1 MVDEG
6 GRKHGVVYLH
16 GKTSNDD
23 LEAENRREH
32 FCLRIEQRCRTHV
45 HPAMTWI
52 PVAALSAY
60 IGAGV
65 LIMATPSARRVMRK
79 ECAGVA
85 GPIHPLRPRPNYPRW
100 KIIAFF
106 TVAYAG
112 SLLAWPLFVR
122 SWFPRKI
129 HLPEAKRDV
138 PNGWLVRRLSDEEIA
153 LQRPR
158 FRTRIQEGDEVWE
171 FNSPAH
177 FWEHLAGRAGIALV
191 RDGEVMDSNIT
202 AMN

>member
-1 MVDEG
+1 M
-6 GRKHGVVYLH
+6 YLH

-23 LEAENRREH
+23 LETENRREH
-32 FCLRIEQRCRTHV
+32 SGLRMEQRCRTHG

-65 LIMATPSARRVMRK
+65 LIISTPSARWVMRK

-85 GPIHPLRPRPNYPRW
+85 GPIHPLSPRPSYPRW

-106 TVAYAG
+106 TLVYAG
-112 SLLAWPLFVR
+112 SLLAWPLFLR

-129 HLPEAKRDV
+129 HVPEPSRGV
-138 PNGWLVRRLSDEEIA
+138 PKGWLVRQLGDEEIV
-153 LQRPR
+153 LLE
-158 FRTRIQEGDEVWE
+158 QE
-171 FNSPAH
+171 FQTPM
-177 FWEHLAGRAGIALV
+177 RAGVALV
-191 RDGEVMDSNIT
+191 RNEEVVDSHVT
-202 AMN
+202 RMN

>member
-1 MVDEG
+1 M
-6 GRKHGVVYLH
+6 YLH

-32 FCLRIEQRCRTHV
+32 FCLRIEQRCRTDV

-106 TVAYAG
+106 TVVYAG

>member
-1 MVDEG
+1 MKG
-6 GRKHGVVYLH
+6 GRKHGGVYLH

-32 FCLRIEQRCRTHV
+32 SCLRMAQRCRTHV
-45 HPAMTWI
+45 HPTMTWI
-52 PVAALSAY
+52 PIAALSAY
-60 IGAGV
+60 ICAGA
-65 LIMATPSARRVMRK
+65 LIMATPSARRVMRR

-85 GPIHPLRPRPNYPRW
+85 GPIHPLRPRPSYPLW

-106 TVAYAG
+106 TVVYAG

-129 HLPEAKRDV
+129 HIPEPERDV
-138 PNGWLVRRLSDEEIA
+138 PKGWLVRRLSDEETA
-153 LQRPR
+153 LQHPR
-158 FRTRIQEGDEVWE
+158 FRTRMQEGDEVWE

-191 RDGEVMDSNIT
+191 RDGEVVDSII
-202 AMN
+202 ASMN